1 MAGALADLT
10 SSPLLFQVKNTLAM
24 CSTPLEVLVAMLY
37 WSLRLID
44 KSLVLPDWA
53 QLPLIADLSFHAV
66 PQILLLVD
74 FLLLSPPW
82 TISTPNAMGLS
93 SMLAL
98 IYWPWVQQCFK
109 HNGFWPYPIFG
120 MVGLYGRI
128 GLFILSAVTMTANT
142 VVLKR
147 VYGMVNGPPDQRTLP
162 RKTK

>member
-1 MAGALADLT
+1 
-10 SSPLLFQVKNTLAM
+10 M
-24 CSTPLEVLVAMLY
+24 CSTPLEILVAMLY
-37 WSLRLID
+37 WSLRFID
-44 KSLVLPDWA
+44 KSLVIPDWA
-53 QLPLIADLSFHAV
+53 QLPLTADLSFHAI

-82 TISTPNAMGLS
+82 TVSTSNAMGLS

-98 IYWPWVQQCFK
+98 VYWPWVQQCFK

-142 VVLKR
+142 IVLKQI
-147 VYGMVNGPPDQRTLP
+147 YGMVNGAPEQRTRP
-162 RKTK
+162 RKSDKRS